1 MKQKSCSAFKII
13 IFSFCFF
20 VNSKNFVFSTENN
33 NYELQKNTQTVQKS
47 KQFATNYSTLS
58 ANDLI
63 FESVKFAL
71 TGKSGYKGI
80 DQFAV
85 LSRQTAKFL
94 LLPFFDIAQKKI
106 IYFGEIFFPE
116 NKDFFYQ
123 NIFLTEQEWQEIK
136 KNIMLSFVEIDES
149 QTLLES
155 LENNTFETEE
165 IPKEIIQEILYRKND
180 GSLRK
185 FSYGE
190 EQFSLSNNNQNIIF
204 TNVRNNFVIRK
215 FFDEN
220 LILLKTQVYNNP
232 KLQKDFTLLKQT
244 DYFYD
249 EKFLKVQK
257 QTEENFQS
265 NTRTEKFFDDSTLL
279 TMQIKSHYEKQEEI
293 EEQNTEKS
301 EEKKL
306 VTDEIQKFNYNSENK
321 ITEKHLETFFTK
333 KDLNGKEEII
343 KNSQQEKFIYHEYS
357 KNPDILYFENG
368 VLRRKT
374 VYKDDSNYS
383 VTVYFDT
390 NHSVVTD
397 YKDDL
402 KILEVFYFND
412 SELRRNSFE
421 KQ

>member
-33 NYELQKNTQTVQKS
+33 NYELQKNIQTVQKS
-47 KQFATNYSTLS
+47 EQLATNYFTLS

-85 LSRQTAKFL
+85 LSRQAAKFL
-94 LLPFFDIAQKKI
+94 LLPFFDISQKKI

-123 NIFLTEQEWQEIK
+123 NIFLTEQQWQEIK
-136 KNIMLSFVEIDES
+136 RNIMLSFVEIDES

-190 EQFSLSNNNQNIIF
+190 EQFSLSNNNQNIIL

-265 NTRTEKFFDDSTLL
+265 NTRIEKFFDDSTLL

-301 EEKKL
+301 EEEKL

-321 ITEKHLETFFTK
+321 ITEKYLETFFTK